1 MVEKKLYFIE
11 EDDKLTPFS
20 SLPDAIKD
28 FDNFMDFV
36 IEKKEIQSLT
46 KNDEEEEGKQ
56 WQVSSASL
64 DEIAKAFKD
73 REK

>member
-11 EDDKLTPFS
+11 EDDKLIPFN
-20 SLPDAIKD
+20 SLSDAIKD

-46 KNDEEEEGKQ
+46 KDDKAEEGKQ
-56 WQVSSASL
+56 YQVGSASL
-64 DEIAKAFKD
+64 DEIAQAFKD

>member
-1 MVEKKLYFIE
+1 MVEKKLYFVE

-36 IEKKEIQSLT
+36 IKKKEILSLT
-46 KNDEEEEGKQ
+46 KNDEAEEGQK
-56 WQVSSASL
+56 WQVGSASL
-64 DEIAKAFKD
+64 DEIAQAFKD

>member
-1 MVEKKLYFIE
+1 MVVKKLYFIE
-11 EDDKLTPFS
+11 EDDKLTPFN
-20 SLPDAIKD
+20 SLSDAIEN

-46 KNDEEEEGKQ
+46 KNDDEEEGKQ
-56 WQVSSASL
+56 WQVGSASL
-64 DEIAKAFKD
+64 DEIAQAFKD

>member
-11 EDDKLTPFS
+11 EEDKLTPFK
-20 SLPDAIKD
+20 SLSDAIEG

-36 IEKKEIQSLT
+36 IEKKDIQSLT

-56 WQVSSASL
+56 YQVGSVSL
-64 DEIAKAFKD
+64 DEIAQAFKD

>member
-11 EDDKLTPFS
+11 EEDKLTPFS
-20 SLPDAIKD
+20 SLSDAIEG

-46 KNDEEEEGKQ
+46 KNDDEEEGKQ
-56 WQVSSASL
+56 WLVGSASL
-64 DEIAKAFKD
+64 DEIAQAFKD

>member
-11 EDDKLTPFS
+11 EDDNLTPFS
-20 SLPDAIKD
+20 SLPDAIEN

-46 KNDEEEEGKQ
+46 KNDEAEEGKQ
-56 WQVSSASL
+56 WQVGSASL
-64 DEIAKAFKD
+64 DEIAQAFKD
-73 REK
+73 RDK